1 MSKKLM
7 VALALN
13 NVVLG
18 GALVLSNDRIMA
30 LGLVVSDHIASVARD
45 FASFSQWSVMV
56 VDMINRILMTLG
68 L

>member
-18 GALVLSNDRIMA
+18 GALVLSNDRLMA
-30 LGLVVSDHIASVARD
+30 LGAVVSDHMVEVAD
-45 FASFSQWSVMV
+45 TFVSFSNWSVRI
-56 VDMINRILMTLG
+56 VDGINQLFMLLG
-68 L
+68 Q